1 MIRYSCRLSNFK
13 GGRLMK
19 KVVCALLPAV
29 CFFVCFPSAAKSAGP
44 QEKNPEVEKVQEA
57 IMVCQDLIGQSEE
70 GIPKALLHNAQAIAV
85 IPGVVKAAYIV
96 GGQHGKGVLLARQKN
111 GAWSYPVFIN
121 LTGGSIGFQVGAE
134 KADIILVFKDW
145 RSVRTIAQGKFTLG
159 GDASVAA
166 GPVGAGTSASTD
178 IKFEAEVYS
187 YSKAK
192 GLFGGISLKGAAL
205 QIDKDADAKFYRS
218 FDLTTEDI
226 LDKADIEAPQAGR
239 DLREA
244 IAKYAK

>member
-1 MIRYSCRLSNFK
+1 
-13 GGRLMK
+13 MK
-19 KVVCALLPAV
+19 KAGCALIVAV
-29 CFFVCFPSAAKSAGP
+29 SLFVCLPPSITAGGP
-44 QEKNPEVEKVQEA
+44 QEKNPEAEKVQDA
-57 IMVCQDLIGQSEE
+57 ILVCQDLIGLPEQ
-70 GIPKALLHNAQAIAV
+70 GIPKSLLHNAQAIAI

-96 GGQHGKGVLLARQKN
+96 GGQHGKGVLMARHEN
-111 GAWSYPVFIN
+111 GTWSYPVFIK

-145 RSVRTIAQGKFTLG
+145 KSVRTIAQGKFTLG

-192 GLFGGISLKGAAL
+192 GLFGGISVKGAAL
-205 QIDKDADAKFYRS
+205 QMDKDAGAKFYRS

-226 LDKADIEAPQAGR
+226 LGKEDIEAPQAAR
-239 DLREA
+239 DLRETVT
-244 IAKYAK
+244 KYAK